1 MATEIERKFLV
12 KGDHWRS
19 QGTGKYYK
27 QGYIPTQDKTTVR
40 VRIAGDR
47 GYLTIKGKNQGMVR
61 AEFEYPIPLQ
71 DAEIMLETLCHP
83 PLIEKVRYRI
93 PQGDL
98 VWEVDEFSGEN
109 SGLIVAEVELQDE
122 HQAIALPDWIGQEV
136 TEDPRYYNANL
147 VNHPYQS
154 WSTN

>member
-12 KGDHWRS
+12 RGDHWRS
-19 QGTGKYYK
+19 LGIGQYYK
-27 QGYIPTQDKTTVR
+27 QGYIPTQDHTVVR
-40 VRIAGDR
+40 VRIVGDR

-61 AEFEYPIPLQ
+61 AEFEYPIPLG

-98 VWEVDEFSGEN
+98 TWEVDEFGGEN
-109 SGLIVAEVELQDE
+109 SGLIVAEVELQQE
-122 HQAIALPDWIGQEV
+122 NQAIALPVWIGQEV
-136 TEDPRYYNANL
+136 TEDPKYYNANL
-147 VNHPYQS
+147 VHHPYQC
-154 WSTN
+154 W